1 MTWRDYGELRA
12 YEFETLPV
20 LHGFFTRRG
29 GVSPAPWESLNH
41 GGTVGDI
48 RANVVENRRRVFAAI
63 GRPVES
69 IFDVWQVHSAT
80 VVVTDAPRPLDQQH
94 QPADA
99 IITNNPEIT
108 LMMRFADCVP
118 VMFYDPK
125 KQVVG
130 IAHAGWQGTVKK
142 IASATVLAMQKHY
155 GCLPDD
161 IWAGI
166 GPSIGPDHYEVGP
179 DVIEQVR
186 QTFGAHSDEI
196 LISVNSRTHLN
207 LWLANKIVLNESGV
221 NTVSIAGECTACHLE
236 DWYSHRGEHG
246 KAGRFGAVLALEG

>member
-1 MTWRDYGELRA
+1 
-12 YEFETLPV
+12 
-20 LHGFFTRRG
+20 
-29 GVSPAPWESLNH
+29 
-41 GGTVGDI
+41 
-48 RANVVENRRRVFAAI
+48 
-63 GRPVES
+63 
-69 IFDVWQVHSAT
+69 
-80 VVVTDAPRPLDQQH
+80 
-94 QPADA
+94 
-99 IITNNPEIT
+99 
-108 LMMRFADCVP
+108 
-118 VMFYDPK
+118 FYDPK